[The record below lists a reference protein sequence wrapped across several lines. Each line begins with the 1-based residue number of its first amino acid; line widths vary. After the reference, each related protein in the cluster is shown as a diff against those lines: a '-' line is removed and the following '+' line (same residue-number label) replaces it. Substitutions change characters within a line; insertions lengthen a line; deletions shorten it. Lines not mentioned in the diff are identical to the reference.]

1 MRLPSKP
8 QSKRL
13 RSGFQAPP
21 EQNVENGKELVQR
34 VSITA
39 KAVGAPMAGINNV
52 GAVGGL
58 TGAPGKSPIGA
69 TYCGWSNWADK
80 TGKTMA
86 VAADRD
92 VDLAFWTIDT
102 NKAPDTAAVRV
113 NCNAAVDDFKT
124 LSAALSRNHAAVTL
138 AAKRTCAVSEP
149 LVIDQVTNLNVTIE
163 QGAELQAQRGSQ
175 LFGVLLTVQSS
186 SDVVIQGQPAA
197 SGASAPP
204 EDPYNISAAEL
215 ARPMLRMC
223 TVTLSWVFA
232 LSVR

>member
-1 MRLPSKP
+1 MAALQPDVLLVP
-8 QSKRL
+8 Y
-13 RSGFQAPP
+13 GFQAPP

-34 VSITA
+34 VSVTA

-69 TYCGWSNWADK
+69 TYCGFSNWADK

-113 NCNAAVDDFKT
+113 NCAAVDNFKT
-124 LSAALSRNHAAVTL
+124 LQAALSRNHAAVTL
-138 AAKRTCAVSEP
+138 AAKRTCEVSGP

-163 QGAELQAQRGSQ
+163 QGAELQAQRGSHR
-175 LFGVLLTVQSS
+175 FGVLLTVQSS

-197 SGASAPP
+197 SGASVPP
-204 EDPYNISAAEL
+204 EDPYNVSAAEL

-223 TVTLSWVFA
+223 TVTLSRVFA